1 MMKKPQAQK
10 GDAAGATGCR
20 HAYQDVGVVR
30 CSTSHKVMT
39 SRIVRSFTLKLF
51 YSHSPMV
58 SLV

>member
-1 MMKKPQAQK
+1 MKKPQAQK

-30 CSTSHKVMT
+30 RSTFHEVLT
-39 SRIVRSFTLKLF
+39 IRIVRSFVLKLF
-51 YSHSPMV
+51 YSNSPMV